1 MRLFVRIILMAS
13 VLVFC
18 GCGPKV
24 EQNRQKI
31 EGSVSVNGVPLAQG
45 DIEFM
50 PLAGFVDKTFS
61 GAPIKDGRYLIVPKK
76 GLAPGEYLVRIT
88 GQEETGKME
97 DQNGM
102 GPTPQMRDIVPPK
115 YNRDST
121 LKVTVEG
128 KKANQFDFDL
138 KTK

>member
-1 MRLFVRIILMAS
+1 MNKIFQIVMIVSILAC
-13 VLVFC
+13 F

-31 EGSVSVNGVPLAQG
+31 EGSVSVDGVPVAQG

-50 PLAGFVDKTFS
+50 PLAGYTDKTFS
-61 GAPIKDGRYLIVPKK
+61 GGPIKDGHYSIVPQK

-88 GQEETGKME
+88 GQQETGKMIE
-97 DQNGM
+97 NNEM
-102 GPTPQMRDIVPPK
+102 GPEPEMRDIVPVK

-121 LKVTVEG
+121 LKVVVEE
-128 KKANQFDFDL
+128 KKNNRFDFDL